1 MAARKPKPVTA
12 KPKSTAKAKA
22 TPAATHVALLRGIN
36 VAGKNMLP
44 MAELA
49 KLLEQAGGRDVRTYI
64 QSGNAVFSASAAVA
78 ASLAAKLSAAIEARH
93 GLRVPVVVR
102 TVAEL
107 QAVAAKNPYLAEG
120 EDTKRLNVAFLQQ
133 AAAASAGKA
142 LDPGRSPPDRFTLRG
157 RELYLCLPNGVGK
170 TKYTSDYLDRTLGTV
185 CTIRNWNTVLALC
198 ELTGKL

>member
-1 MAARKPKPVTA
+1 MTARKA
-12 KPKSTAKAKA
+12 KPAAAKPKAKA
-22 TPAATHVALLRGIN
+22 TASATHVVLLRGVN
-36 VAGKNMLP
+36 VAGKNILP
-44 MAELA
+44 MAELTQLLA
-49 KLLEQAGGRDVRTYI
+49 KAGCRDVRTYI
-64 QSGNAVFSASAAVA
+64 QSGNAVFGASAAVA
-78 ASLAAKLSAAIEARH
+78 STLATKLSAAIEASH

-102 TVAEL
+102 TIAEL
-107 QAVAAKNPYLAEG
+107 RAVAAKNPYLVEG

-133 AAAASAGKA
+133 AATASAGKA

-198 ELTGKL
+198 ELAEG

>member
-1 MAARKPKPVTA
+1 MATRKKPTKA
-12 KPKSTAKAKA
+12 GSGSGTGKSRAA
-22 TPAATHVALLRGIN
+22 TATHVVLLRGIN

-44 MAELA
+44 MAELTR
-49 KLLEQAGGRDVRTYI
+49 LLEQVGCRDVRTYI
-64 QSGNAVFSASAAVA
+64 QSGNAVCSASAPVA
-78 ASLAAKLSAAIEARH
+78 RSLATKLSAAIEARH

-107 QAVAAKNPYLAEG
+107 RVAAKANPFLAEG
-120 EDTKRLNVAFLQQ
+120 EDLKRLNVAFLQQ
-133 AAAASAGKA
+133 PATAGAGKA

-198 ELTGKL
+198 ELAEG